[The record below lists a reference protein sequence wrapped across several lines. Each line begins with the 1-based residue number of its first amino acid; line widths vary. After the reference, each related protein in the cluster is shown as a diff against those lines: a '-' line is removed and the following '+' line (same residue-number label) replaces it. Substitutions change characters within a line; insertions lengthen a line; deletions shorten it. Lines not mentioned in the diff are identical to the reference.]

1 MENLVNLITE
11 KYNNFENYNLLN
23 FIEDIKNYNNN
34 DWQNYKSKFP
44 IQNNRNYYKQTI
56 FLDNNFE
63 LILIKWDK
71 NSQSSNHYH
80 PENGCILKIL
90 DGKLFEERY
99 YNNKIYKKSI
109 LNKNEIGYMHDNLG
123 THKIYA
129 LEETY
134 SLHLYS
140 PPNFYK

>member
-1 MENLVNLITE
+1 MENLIYLITE
-11 KYNNFENYNLLN
+11 KYNKFDNYNLLN
-23 FIEDIKNYNNN
+23 FIKEIKNYNNN
-34 DWQNYKSKFP
+34 DWQKYKSKFKF
-44 IQNNRNYYKQTI
+44 QNNRNYYKQTI

-71 NSQSSNHYH
+71 NSQSSNHHH

-109 LNKNEIGYMHDNLG
+109 LNNNEIGYMHNNLG

-140 PPNFYK
+140 PPNYYI